1 MGRMAGMDAPFWGA
15 SWFLSRPEGRVAVPH
30 PPGKGRYA
38 PGENSDNKSKLLIW
52 GA

>member
-1 MGRMAGMDAPFWGA
+1 MDAPQEGA
-15 SWFLSRPEGRVAVPH
+15 SGFLSRPKGHFAALH
-30 PPGKGRYA
+30 PPGKGGYK

>member
-15 SWFLSRPEGRVAVPH
+15 SWFLSRPEGRVAALY
-30 PPGKGRYA
+30 PPERGGYT
-38 PGENSDNKSKLLIW
+38 PEENSDNKSKPLLW